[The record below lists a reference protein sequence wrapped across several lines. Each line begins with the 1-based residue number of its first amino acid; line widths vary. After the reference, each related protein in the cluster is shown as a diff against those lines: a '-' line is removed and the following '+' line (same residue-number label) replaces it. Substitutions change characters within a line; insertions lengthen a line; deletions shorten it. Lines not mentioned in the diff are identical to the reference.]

1 MRYLGLN
8 SFNYNIIMARFLD
21 PTYDPRQ
28 DSGTS
33 GGDTSDLHP
42 ERAYDTDIRRLDDT
56 ARDSADAADTRN
68 EATQDRVKKYMA
80 AAKTAG
86 AYKQRT
92 QIAEP
97 TIRGRTPR
105 SEAVIDGVQLPS
117 LGDTVGTA
125 GSTNYARK
133 PSGFSG
139 TFRGF

>member
-1 MRYLGLN
+1 MRYLSLN

-68 EATQDRVKKYMA
+68 EIKQDRVKRYMA

-117 LGDTVGTA
+117 LGDTVGTT